1 MSLPCPWHERAWK
14 IVQAYDH
21 RLPHA
26 FLLTG
31 NRGLGKEK
39 FAYFLADYLL
49 CRQRGEGEGE
59 AEGKGKEGACGKCR
73 SCHLIN
79 ANTHPDKKVIA
90 PRNQILLEQIH
101 QAREFCQQK
110 AHFEQGAR
118 VVIILAA
125 ELMNRSAAGA
135 LLKILEEPPP
145 DKYFILIS
153 SKPGLILPTI
163 HSRCVDLHFS
173 SVSLSEFSRWVGRE
187 DPLLYDLSLGAP
199 LYAAQLLD
207 SGDAKILAAIYKSLD
222 RLTENSEDPI
232 ELSLRWQELGDS
244 LSLMDILD
252 VIIYYMENN
261 MREFGDSQQAFNVYD
276 TLLARRQLVH
286 SLFNLNRT
294 LLLEE
299 CLILLRGLRTSQN

>member
-1 MSLPCPWHERAWK
+1 MSLPCPWHARAWK

-39 FAYFLADYLL
+39 FGYFLADYLL
-49 CRQRGEGEGE
+49 CRHRKRGE
-59 AEGKGKEGACGKCR
+59 EGACGECR

-79 ANTHPDKKVIA
+79 ANTHPDKKVIT

-110 AHFEQGAR
+110 AHFERGAK
-118 VVIILAA
+118 VVIILTA

-163 HSRCVDLHFS
+163 HSRCVDIHFN
-173 SVSLSEFSRWVGRE
+173 SVSLSEFRKWVGKE

-199 LYAAQLLD
+199 LYASQLLD
-207 SGDAKILAAIYKSLD
+207 SGDAKILADIYKSLD
-222 RLTENSEDPI
+222 RLTENREDPI
-232 ELSLRWQELGDS
+232 ELGLRWQELGDS
-244 LSLMDILD
+244 LSLMDIVG
-252 VIIYYMENN
+252 VIIYYIENN
-261 MREFGDSQQAFNVYD
+261 MKKFGGSRQVFNVYD

-286 SLFNLNRT
+286 SSFNLNRT
-294 LLLEE
+294 LVLEE
-299 CLILLRGLRTSQN
+299 CLILLRGLRSSQN